1 MKQTYTHSEVVK
13 IINGIN
19 CEVIELIHEER
30 KIARK
35 EVSDNSVKFTLHSE
49 EEAKSKAKTW
59 DQIHSNLGR
68 LKDKFIQKDFGRTF
82 TKYLK

>member
-19 CEVIELIHEER
+19 CEVIELINEER

-35 EVSDNSVKFTLHSE
+35 EISDNSVKFTLHSE
-49 EEAKSKAKTW
+49 EEAKNKAKTW
-59 DQIHSNLGR
+59 DEIHSYLGHI
-68 LKDKFIQKDFGRTF
+68 KDKFVKKDFNRTF